1 LSQLDVPPLGVV
13 DDVVPAAPGAPGAA
27 RLPKDDGE
35 GGMPAWLGGLIGFA
49 LLLVLWEVLAL
60 TVFNSVGSGVPTP
73 VSVVTQFWNDLT
85 SGLYGK
91 NVGQTLKEAADG
103 YAVAVVAAVVLAI
116 AFVQVPVIEK
126 SLLRLAVA
134 SYCLPLIAVGP
145 ILSFAL
151 SGDRPQAALAALLVF
166 FPMLVGVVLG
176 LRSADPASLDVV
188 YAAGG
193 GRWSQLYKVRLKA
206 ALPSTFAALQIAAP
220 SAILGAII
228 GEYLGRQPTGLG
240 IMMIDAESS
249 LAISRTWGVAL
260 FCAAIAGIGYYVTG
274 VIGRLL
280 TPWARTPT
288 S

>member
-1 LSQLDVPPLGVV
+1 LSQLEVPPLGVV

-27 RLPKDDGE
+27 RLPKGDGE

-85 SGLYGK
+85 SGLYGR
-91 NVGQTLKEAADG
+91 NVGQTLKEAAQG
-103 YAVAVVAAVVLAI
+103 YVIANVAAIVLAI

-126 SLLRLAVA
+126 ALLRLAIA

-166 FPMLVGVVLG
+166 FPTLVGVVLG
-176 LRSADPASLDVV
+176 LRSADPASLDVI

-193 GRWSQLYKVRLKA
+193 GRWSQLVKVRLRA
-206 ALPSTFAALQIAAP
+206 ALPNTFAALKIAAP

-228 GEYLGRQPTGLG
+228 GEYLGRQPNGLG

-249 LAISRTWGVAL
+249 LNISRTWGVAL
-260 FCAAIAGIGYYVTG
+260 FCAAIAGVCYYLTG
-274 VIGRLL
+274 VLGHLM
-280 TPWARTPT
+280 TPWARNTR

>member
-1 LSQLDVPPLGVV
+1 LSQLDVPPLDVV
-13 DDVVPAAPGAPGAA
+13 DDVVPTAPGAPGAA
-27 RLPKDDGE
+27 RLPKGDGE
-35 GGMPAWLGGLIGFA
+35 GGMPAWLGGLIGFM

-73 VSVVTQFWNDLT
+73 VSVVTQFWHDLT

-103 YAVAVVAAVVLAI
+103 YAVAVLGAIVLAI
-116 AFVQVPVIEK
+116 AFVQVPVVEK

-166 FPMLVGVVLG
+166 FPMLVGCVLG
-176 LRSADPASLDVV
+176 LRSADPASLDVIR
-188 YAAGG
+188 AAGG
-193 GRWSQLYKVRLKA
+193 GRWSQLVKVRLKA

-228 GEYLGRQPTGLG
+228 GEYLGRQANGLG
-240 IMMIDAESS
+240 IMMIDAETS
-249 LAISRTWGVAL
+249 LSISRTWGIAL
-260 FCAAIAGIGYYVTG
+260 FCAAIAGVGYYVTG

>member
-1 LSQLDVPPLGVV
+1 LTQLTDPGLASVPEVAAAA
-13 DDVVPAAPGAPGAA
+13 AAPT
-27 RLPKDDGE
+27 RLPKGDDE
-35 GGMPAWLGGLIGFA
+35 GGMPAWAGGLIGFA

-103 YAVAVVAAVVLAI
+103 YAVAVVAAIVLAI

-240 IMMIDAESS
+240 IMMIDAETS
-249 LAISRTWGVAL
+249 LSISRTWGIAL